1 MSHVIKQPPP
11 KAFALENGEL
21 GGGGGI
27 HKNLKIITIIFKK
40 NCNNLSNQ
48 GAKSLLNKLENV

>member
-21 GGGGGI
+21 GGGGI

-40 NCNNLSNQ
+40 TVTICQIKELNLY
-48 GAKSLLNKLENV
+48 

>member
-21 GGGGGI
+21 GGGGNSQKF
-27 HKNLKIITIIFKK
+27 KNYNNYFYK